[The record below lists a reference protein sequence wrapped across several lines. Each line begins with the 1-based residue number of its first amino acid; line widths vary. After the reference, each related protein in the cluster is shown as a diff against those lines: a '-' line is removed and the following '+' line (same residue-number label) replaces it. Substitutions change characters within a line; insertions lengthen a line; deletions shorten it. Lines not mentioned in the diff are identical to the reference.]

1 MKTKTELNN
10 ELDDLK
16 VLSAK
21 KQKELDDLRIK
32 LLKLED
38 LNKQQFEMIVHL
50 ERQIIE
56 YEKQNNIYR
65 RFPKV

>member
-38 LNKQQFEMIVHL
+38 LNKQQF
-50 ERQIIE
+50 
-56 YEKQNNIYR
+56 
-65 RFPKV
+65 